1 MVYSNSNLM
10 KILNCSK
17 STLLRIKKQLTEYG
31 LIHEVQQSTSKSG
44 NLANRIY
51 LGLLQDDTVARMVD
65 KSGDFKSDTRGGQI
79 YTGLVFTP
87 KTSSRL
93 LSPN

>member
-1 MVYSNSNLM
+1 M

-17 STLLRIKKQLTEYG
+17 STLLRIKKQLTENG
-31 LIHEVQQSTSKSG
+31 SIHEVQQSTSKSG

-65 KSGDFKSDTRGGQI
+65 KSGDFKSDTREGVRFIRGWCLHQRPAQGYYRRI
-79 YTGLVFTP
+79 ELIA
-87 KTSSRL
+87 
-93 LSPN
+93 

>member
-1 MVYSNSNLM
+1 M
-10 KILNCSK
+10 KILSCSK

-65 KSGDFKSDTRGGQI
+65 KSGDFKI
-79 YTGLVFTP
+79 
-87 KTSSRL
+87 
-93 LSPN
+93 